1 MVFFAWNQF
10 NKATMILNTKI
21 KNKVR
26 SFLYKLHILEDN
38 SPKDYYVSRISKK
51 APWVYVAYISGVF
64 YNKDNANVLNSHQNQ
79 REALAQV
86 EIFNE
91 MGYNVYVQQYL
102 SRGKIP
108 KRKFDIVFGHEPNF
122 VRAALQNPQAIKIH
136 YVPGAYID
144 HRNGQIIKMTDYVN
158 RTYNS
163 CIPYRRLLEYDDPNH
178 DSKAAYDLADRILM
192 IGSKY
197 TIETFPEYLRSKIV
211 TIHQSTQLTRTVGK
225 IQYAPSNEFFFMGS
239 GGNLLKGIS
248 LLVEYFS
255 KHQEYIINIV
265 GPIEQDV
272 REALS
277 GIVTSNIKMHGFV
290 DVNSDDMLEIMGR
303 CNFIIYPS
311 GSEGMPGAVLNSMK
325 NGLIPIVT
333 RWAAFDEVEEYGYI
347 LDDWTTDA
355 IDKGVKWSNS
365 LSKDKIIALKEK
377 SSQYVDKTYSLDIF
391 KQEFRDFFV
400 TVIRAKQ

>member
-1 MVFFAWNQF
+1 MLY
-10 NKATMILNTKI
+10 TRI
-21 KNKVR
+21 KNKIKR
-26 SFLYKLHILEDN
+26 LLYKFHILEDN

-51 APWVYVAYISGVF
+51 APWVYVAYISEIF
-64 YNKDNANVLNSHQNQ
+64 YNKNNVNVLNSHQNR

-86 EIFNE
+86 EFFNE

-102 SRGKIP
+102 SKGKIP

-144 HRNGQIIKMTDYVN
+144 HRNGQIRKMTDYVN

-163 CIPYRRLLEYDDPNH
+163 SIPYRRLLEYDNQNH
-178 DSKAAYDLADRILM
+178 NSKVAYDLADKILM

-197 TIETFPEYLRSKIV
+197 TIETFPEHLRSKIV
-211 TIHQSTQLTRTVGK
+211 TIHQSTQLTRTIGN

-248 LLVEYFS
+248 LLIEYFS

-265 GPIEQDV
+265 GPIEPDV
-272 REALS
+272 KEALS

-290 DVNSDDMLEIMGR
+290 DVNSDDMLKIMGR
-303 CNFIIYPS
+303 CNFVIYPS

-355 IDKGVKWSNS
+355 IDKGIKWSNL
-365 LSKDKIIALKEK
+365 LSQDEIIALKEK
-377 SSQYVDKTYSLDIF
+377 CSQYVDKTYSLERY

-400 TVIRAKQ
+400 KYIKVKK